1 MDLPNQENAKSEWFE
16 NLIDQYDY
24 QSPKPGQL
32 INGDIISIDDDGI
45 LVDIG
50 LKRDALI
57 PSKDLSQLDSSIISS
72 LEIGENVSVYVLGK
86 AEGDRELLVSL
97 SKGIEYA
104 SWKKAEELLNEGSTI
119 NLEIVGHNRGGLI
132 VKFDNLRGFLPY
144 SLVPEIQNVRNPK
157 RAERIKNDLIGNNI
171 EVKVIEVAQ
180 HRNRLIFSAM
190 AAQEEKRRQR
200 LENLKKG
207 EIITGNVASIVDF
220 GVFVDL
226 DGIDGLVH
234 ISQLDWKKVK
244 HPSEIVKLGDEINV
258 QVISVDIEKQ
268 RVSLSRKTVLPSPW
282 DSIGETLKPGDY
294 IEGKVTRLVEFGAFV
309 RLPSGVE
316 GLIHISQVGYSSSQ
330 DPQNAIR
337 PRETVLLR
345 VLDVDP
351 ERKRIALSMRQVP
364 LEKQIAWAMEH
375 VHPESSNN
383 VNTDADDNLE
393 ETDLPIDVQSDN
405 ANTDTD
411 GNLEE
416 TSLPIDIQ
424 EEDEIGSEDHQNKNP
439 EI

>member
-1 MDLPNQENAKSEWFE
+1 MEKRIKTEEFLRSSVMEQLNQENAKPEWYE
-16 NLIDQYDY
+16 NFIDKYDY

-32 INGDIISIDDDGI
+32 ISGDIISIDGDGI

-57 PSKDLSQLDSSIISS
+57 PAKDLSQIDSSIISA
-72 LEIGENVSVYVLGK
+72 LEIGNHVSIYVLAR
-86 AEGDRELLVSL
+86 AEGDRELQVSL
-97 SKGIEYA
+97 SKGIEFA
-104 SWKKAEELLNEGSTI
+104 SWKKAEELLDEGSTI
-119 NLEIVGHNRGGLI
+119 NLEIIGHNRGGLI

-157 RAERIKNDLIGNNI
+157 RAERIKNNLIGTQI

-190 AAQEEKRRQR
+190 AAQEEKRKQR
-200 LENLKKG
+200 LEDLKKG
-207 EIITGNVASIVDF
+207 EIIVGNVASIVDF

-244 HPSEIVKLGDEINV
+244 HPSEIVKMGDEINV

-268 RVSLSRKTVLPSPW
+268 RVSLSRKAVLPSPW

-294 IEGKVTRLVEFGAFV
+294 IEGRVTRLVEFGAFV

-337 PRETVLLR
+337 PGETVLLR

-375 VHPESSNN
+375 IDAEVSEQ
-383 VNTDADDNLE
+383 VNIDIVE
-393 ETDLPIDVQSDN
+393 ETDSS
-405 ANTDTD
+405 T
-411 GNLEE
+411 
-416 TSLPIDIQ
+416 TSEDIQ
-424 EEDEIGSEDHQNKNP
+424 EIKSGENQDNNP
-439 EI
+439 DA

>member
-1 MDLPNQENAKSEWFE
+1 MDLPNQENANSEWFE
-16 NLIDQYDY
+16 NLINQYDY

-57 PSKDLSQLDSSIISS
+57 PSKDLSQLDSSAISS
-72 LEIGENVSVYVLGK
+72 LEIGDNVSVYVLGQ

-157 RAERIKNDLIGNNI
+157 RAERIKNDLIGANI

-200 LENLKKG
+200 IENLKKG

-375 VHPESSNN
+375 VHPEDSDNAA
-383 VNTDADDNLE
+383 TDIDDNVE
-393 ETDLPIDVQSDN
+393 ETDLS
-405 ANTDTD
+405 
-411 GNLEE
+411 
-416 TSLPIDIQ
+416 IDIQ
-424 EEDEIGSEDHQNKNP
+424 EEDEIRSGDNQNTNP
-439 EI
+439 ENNS